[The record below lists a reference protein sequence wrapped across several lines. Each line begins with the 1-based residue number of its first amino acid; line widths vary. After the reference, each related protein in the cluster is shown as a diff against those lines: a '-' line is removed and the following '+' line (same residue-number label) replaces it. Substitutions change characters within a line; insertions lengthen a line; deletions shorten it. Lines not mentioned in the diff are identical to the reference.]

1 MCIYYFNLKYLFSF
15 IFIFVLVIL
24 LLKSILFQLVVFANA
39 IFFICI
45 RVFHLIFIFDFIV
58 ALFQL
63 TTFFF
68 K

>member
-15 IFIFVLVIL
+15 IFILVIL
-24 LLKSILFQLVVFANA
+24 LLKYILFQLVVFANA

-45 RVFHLIFIFDFIV
+45 QVFHLIFIFDFIV

>member
-15 IFIFVLVIL
+15 IFIFVIL
-24 LLKSILFQLVVFANA
+24 LLKYILFQLVVFANA

-68 K
+68 